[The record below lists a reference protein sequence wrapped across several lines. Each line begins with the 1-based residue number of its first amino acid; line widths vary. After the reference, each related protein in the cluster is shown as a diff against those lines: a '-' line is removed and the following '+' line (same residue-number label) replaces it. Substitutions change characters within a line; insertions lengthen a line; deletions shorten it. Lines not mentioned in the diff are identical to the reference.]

1 MGTIYKRGNIYWIKY
16 YRAGKPYFESSKSAK
31 EKEAKTL
38 LKKREGQIAEGR
50 FKGLRVE
57 KIRFDELAQD
67 FINDYKVN
75 GKKSLD
81 KAERSVK
88 HLKTFFE
95 GMRAVD
101 VTTDKVKTYILMRR
115 EEPAENGTIN
125 RELSALKRMFNLAN
139 RMTPS
144 KVNHVPYIP
153 HLKENNPRTGYFE
166 HGQYVTLRDALPD
179 FLKPVVIMAYHT
191 GMRKTEILNLQ
202 WPQVD
207 LMERKITLEVGTTKN
222 DEGRVIFMDGE
233 LYEAIAFQKG
243 LSNANHPKCPWV
255 FFNYKA
261 GDRVKDFR
269 GSWDAALKETG
280 LEGKLFHDFRRTAVR
295 NMVRAG
301 IPERVAM
308 MISGHKTRSI
318 FERYNIVNEEDLK
331 RASMKV
337 TELHQKSDSHKMV
350 TKTVTIE
357 EEGEGSGDGTIH

>member
-1 MGTIYKRGNIYWIKY
+1 MGSIYKRGNIYWVKY
-16 YRAGKPYFESSKSAK
+16 YRAGKPYFESSRSTK
-31 EKEAKTL
+31 ESEAKAL

-57 KIRFDELAQD
+57 KVRFEELAQD

-75 GKKSLD
+75 SKKSLD

-95 GMRAVD
+95 GMRAID
-101 VTTDKVKTYILMRR
+101 ITTDKVRTYILTRQEDR
-115 EEPAENGTIN
+115 AKNGTIN

-139 RMTPS
+139 QMTPP

-166 HGQYVTLRDALPD
+166 HEEYIALRDALPD
-179 FLKPVVIMAYHT
+179 YLKPVVIMAYYT
-191 GMRKTEILNLQ
+191 GMRKEEILSLK
-202 WPQVD
+202 WTQVD
-207 LMERKITLEVGTTKN
+207 LIERKITLETGTTKN
-222 DEGRVIFMDGE
+222 DEARVVFMDGE
-233 LYEAIAFQKG
+233 LYEAISFQKG
-243 LSNANHPKCPWV
+243 IRDTYYPKCPWA
-255 FFNYKA
+255 FFNHNT
-261 GDRVKDFR
+261 GERVKDFR
-269 GSWDAALKETG
+269 GAWNTALKETG

-318 FERYNIVNEEDLK
+318 FERHNIVNEADLK
-331 RASMKV
+331 KASRKV
-337 TELHQKSDSHKMV
+337 VELHQSKMV
-350 TKTVTIE
+350 TIQKERGLEENVTIQ
-357 EEGEGSGDGTIH
+357 